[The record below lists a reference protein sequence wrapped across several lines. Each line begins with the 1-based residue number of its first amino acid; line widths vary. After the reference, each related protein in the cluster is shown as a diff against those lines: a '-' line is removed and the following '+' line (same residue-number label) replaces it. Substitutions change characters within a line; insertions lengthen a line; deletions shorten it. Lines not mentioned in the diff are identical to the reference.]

1 MQEKISKAAMV
12 DKLVVAMSDQA
23 QCSIAR
29 YALALKTTL
38 TGNPNR
44 STQLGNLAVA
54 SAFPMQPE
62 VIDKLLREQADIGMS
77 KIFAIHDLDD
87 PMGPPIRFD
96 LIFVNEWFSS
106 YHTNCALWVPQ
117 SGSRTMIVP
126 EAEALGFFSFK
137 VGRRLSYIHRDLP
150 GAFETG
156 NRRAMDRFNGC
167 VAKVPAPD
175 MEKFYFSIRV

>member
-1 MQEKISKAAMV
+1 MV

-54 SAFPMQPE
+54 SAFPMQPKM
-62 VIDKLLREQADIGMS
+62 IDKLLREQADIGMS
-77 KIFAIHDLDD
+77 KLFAIHDLDD

-96 LIFVNEWFSS
+96 LIFVSEWSAS

-126 EAEALGFFSFK
+126 EAKAPGFFSFK

-167 VAKVPAPD
+167 VAKVPAAD
-175 MEKFYFSIRV
+175 MEKFYFSIRF